1 MSERERTR
9 QQLDPAGTTA
19 VRSFSVIVVVG
30 AFVFAVVMTALARP
44 QPAELPFALGALLA
58 IGASAA
64 IVIVQTSPYRAPF
77 RGRSLAVAWGLGL
90 AATYLSAAA
99 SWGVDD
105 FVQDDWGPIVLG
117 LLFIAVGPYRPAR
130 EVAMTGVASAI
141 FVGFLALLEAP
152 KFATPAPP
160 LAFVVIAVTPMLAM
174 CFGGVAYSLGVINAI
189 DAWQRRARTASR
201 GVIAEMRDGIARSV
215 QQDRVTILGQD
226 VIPFFVELLARDE
239 LTDADRARAAAIA
252 TDIRGVMVTEADRS
266 WLETL
271 VEATGLD
278 LAGSPGAAQLIVDD
292 PEGLADSMSTE
303 QRTAIRAL
311 LVALGQVRTIG
322 RDDLRIALARDPRD
336 DTVQVDVGIR
346 LTSTKLVPRV
356 AFAPYF
362 ALLRAAFTAF
372 EVEFDHPSLRLR
384 FAYEQQ

>member
-1 MSERERTR
+1 MTERERTR

-19 VRSFSVIVVVG
+19 VRSFSVVVVAG
-30 AFVFAVVMTALARP
+30 AFLFAVVMTALALPR
-44 QPAELPFALGALLA
+44 ALPFALGALLA
-58 IGASAA
+58 LGASGV

-77 RGRSLAVAWGLGL
+77 RGRSLAAAWGLAL

-99 SWGVDD
+99 SWGLDD
-105 FVQDDWGPIVLG
+105 FVQDDWGPIALG
-117 LLFIAVGPYRPAR
+117 LLFIAVGPYRPGR

-152 KFATPAPP
+152 RFATPAPP
-160 LAFVVIAVTPMLAM
+160 LAFVIIAVTPMLAM
-174 CFGGVAYSLGVINAI
+174 CFGGVAYSLGMINAI
-189 DAWQRRARTASR
+189 DAWQRRARAASR

-226 VIPFFVELLARDE
+226 VIPFFAELLARDE

-252 TDIRGVMVTEADRS
+252 TDIRGVMVAEADRS

-271 VEATGLD
+271 VEVTGLD
-278 LAGSPGAAQLIVDD
+278 LAGRPGAAQLIVDD
-292 PEGLADSMSTE
+292 PDRLADSMSSE

-311 LVALGQVRTIG
+311 LVALGQVRTIA
-322 RDDLRIALARDPRD
+322 RDDLHVGLARANPGAR
-336 DTVQVDVGIR
+336 VEADVRIR

-372 EVEFDHPSLRLR
+372 EVEFDHPILRLR